1 MLSEEALTDQLCG
14 QIIKMIDDMQ
24 TYQLKPENMKKVL
37 SAVQSH
43 AMNKIIDVV
52 YQQGVQDGMN
62 KTNTEEKS
70 VSEIMDS
77 VEMPN
82 VAFDNPSVNE
92 TMSSVEMPNVAFEEE
107 PKEEA
112 VSGPG
117 APKLIDPI
125 VASASMMGGSAAAAT
140 SAGLAGTQ
148 EEHAKSAMSMDGTNT
163 VESTLEE
170 APLTTFEE
178 PENKNVGTLIEEPMD
193 RALPENVTAP
203 RTIDDIIA
211 NGTLQEL
218 VDYESG
224 VYADYTGDPN
234 APFEGKDNEAIN
246 NFISWYEKHGKPSI
260 DTKIKC
266 DNFRVGALGKEAL
279 TRYEVSL
286 GNQNAIDVMN
296 NRLNENEYTE
306 EDERF
311 IRQLVE
317 SLKYTG
323 GEYPP
328 TLGMISEHDRELM
341 VEAKRRYQEN
351 QIKL

>member
-43 AMNKIIDVV
+43 AMNKMIDVV

-82 VAFDNPSVNE
+82 VAFDEPSVNEVMDSVEMPNVAFDNPSVNE

-107 PKEEA
+107 PKVET

-117 APKLIDPI
+117 APQLIDPI

-140 SAGLAGTQ
+140 SAGVVGVQ
-148 EEHAKSAMSMDGTNT
+148 EEHAKSAMSMEEANVVGATYQDHINDMTGGTNT
-163 VESTLEE
+163 EESTLEE
-170 APLTTFEE
+170 TPLSTFEE
-178 PENKNVGTLIEEPMD
+178 PENENVGTLIEEPMD
-193 RALPENVTAP
+193 RELP
-203 RTIDDIIA
+203 
-211 NGTLQEL
+211 G
-218 VDYESG
+218 
-224 VYADYTGDPN
+224 
-234 APFEGKDNEAIN
+234 
-246 NFISWYEKHGKPSI
+246 
-260 DTKIKC
+260 
-266 DNFRVGALGKEAL
+266 
-279 TRYEVSL
+279 
-286 GNQNAIDVMN
+286 
-296 NRLNENEYTE
+296 NEYTE

-311 IRQLVE
+311 IQEIVD
-317 SLKYTG
+317 SLNYNN
-323 GEYPP
+323 GEFLP
-328 TLGMISEHDRELM
+328 TLGEISEHDKALM